1 MAKIVVTGTS
11 KGIGL
16 ITALTLARAGHTVYA
31 TMRNPGRAP
40 ELAEIAAK
48 EGLPVHVSAMD
59 VDSDVSVTA
68 GFAAI
73 AAEAGEIDVL
83 VNNAGIARV
92 GSTEELSMAD
102 FRAVMET
109 NYFGA
114 LRCIKE
120 VIPQMRQRRSGVI
133 INVTSV
139 AGKLSTSPLGAYA
152 ATKFALEALSESLA
166 QEMKL
171 FDVHVAIVEPGVIDT
186 QMANEIEPPTA
197 PTFYPGQRRMAN
209 YFAAIL
215 RNPTPPLLVA
225 ETIQNIIESGTWQL
239 RHPVGPEAAATLA
252 GRAATP
258 DEDYIAVHALADDNT
273 WYDIMEKNT
282 GMKIRPTD

>member
-11 KGIGL
+11 KGIGF

-31 TMRNPGRAP
+31 TMRNPTRSP
-40 ELAEIAAK
+40 ELAETAAS
-48 EGLPVHVSAMD
+48 EGLPLHVSAMN
-59 VDSDVSVTA
+59 VDFDESVTA
-68 GFAAI
+68 GLAAI
-73 AAEAGEIDVL
+73 TAHSGEIDVL
-83 VNNAGIARV
+83 VNNAGIAV
-92 GSTEELSMAD
+92 AGSTEELPLAD

-120 VIPQMRQRRSGVI
+120 VVPQMRNRRSGLI
-133 INVTSV
+133 INVTSI

-171 FDVHVAIVEPGVIDT
+171 FDVRVAIVEPGVIDT

-197 PTFYPGQRRMAN
+197 PTLYPGHRRMAN
-209 YFAAIL
+209 YFAAAL
-215 RNPTPPLLVA
+215 RNHTPALLVA

-252 GRAATP
+252 GRLATP
-258 DEDYIAVHALADDNT
+258 DEDYIAVHALADDDV

-282 GMKIRPTD
+282 GMQIRPKS